1 MPKHVDMRE
10 LVQEANPIAASPQHL
25 TSGRKKKKKT
35 YRIFFGHCRL
45 RKILFTRRHSQHSI
59 CLIISFYSGRIVSIA
74 SDKIA
79 MWKSSIRNL
88 QACQRRRNNR
98 STVSRHTIH
107 GLCTQVGT
115 LDGQKRVARS
125 ISQHGGRRRPALST
139 AHAQRALVHV
149 LNETH
154 DRKSFS

>member
-1 MPKHVDMRE
+1 MILYQDRFRCE
-10 LVQEANPIAASPQHL
+10 FLVYGLQIWSEYAKARWHEGACARGEPHRGLAA
-25 TSGRKKKKKT
+25 TFNIGKEKKKKT

-107 GLCTQVGT
+107 SMG
-115 LDGQKRVARS
+115 
-125 ISQHGGRRRPALST
+125 
-139 AHAQRALVHV
+139 
-149 LNETH
+149 
-154 DRKSFS
+154 KSVSRDL